1 MLIGLEEKGV
11 VRFLGNS
18 NNPQHIKKKWSWRGL
33 NPPNLM
39 ADYQFVANILNGQSH
54 AKSNELLFSKVVSYC
69 ECKDMK
75 NDENIEEN

>member
-1 MLIGLEEKGV
+1 MVCLVAVSSEWTRRE
-11 VRFLGNS
+11 S
-18 NNPQHIKKKWSWRGL
+18 NPS
-33 NPPNLM
+33 NLM
-39 ADYQFVANILNGQSH
+39 VDYQFVANILNGQSH

>member
-1 MLIGLEEKGV
+1 MRNKKNGEISSFFFIWSML
-11 VRFLGNS
+11 
-18 NNPQHIKKKWSWRGL
+18 WSWRES
-33 NPPNLM
+33 NPSNLM

-69 ECKDMK
+69 ECKGIK

>member
-1 MLIGLEEKGV
+1 MRNKKNGEISSFFFIWSML
-11 VRFLGNS
+11 
-18 NNPQHIKKKWSWRGL
+18 WSWRES
-33 NPPNLM
+33 NPSNLM

>member
-1 MLIGLEEKGV
+1 M
-11 VRFLGNS
+11 
-18 NNPQHIKKKWSWRGL
+18 NPS
-33 NPPNLM
+33 NLM

-54 AKSNELLFSKVVSYC
+54 AKSNELLFSKVVTYC

>member
-1 MLIGLEEKGV
+1 MSTKFEITIRD
-11 VRFLGNS
+11 RFSICSKQG
-18 NNPQHIKKKWSWRGL
+18 KWSWRESSTS
-33 NPPNLM
+33 NLM

>member
-1 MLIGLEEKGV
+1 MT
-11 VRFLGNS
+11 RS
-18 NNPQHIKKKWSWRGL
+18 NLSSWSWWES
-33 NPPNLM
+33 NPSNLM